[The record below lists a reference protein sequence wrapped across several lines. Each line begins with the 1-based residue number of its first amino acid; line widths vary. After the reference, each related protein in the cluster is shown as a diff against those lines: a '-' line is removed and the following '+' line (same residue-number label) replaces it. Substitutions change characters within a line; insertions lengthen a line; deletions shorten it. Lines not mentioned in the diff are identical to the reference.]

1 MTVLAVAQCS
11 TNTNTKISIRVC
23 EALWSYDCTLRNQGQ
38 ESMPHNLFGSS
49 LHKQVASPFNLDV
62 DFSALPVS
70 KDLVPSLVY
79 VKDKSLRSSTTKEWM
94 WLVAV

>member
-1 MTVLAVAQCS
+1 MTVVAVAQCS

-23 EALWSYDCTLRNQGQ
+23 EALWSYDSLRNKGQ

-49 LHKQVASPFNLDV
+49 LYKQVDFAFNLSV
-62 DFSALPVS
+62 DFSALSVS

-79 VKDKSLRSSTTKEWM
+79 GIA
-94 WLVAV
+94 WLKNGCGYWHFRTLK